1 MSSWRVLVGRWPSVI
16 TMTWLAVLGCVC
28 LAVVQGLLGPCRA
41 AEARPPGPQDAVSS
55 LLSPHHCHEH
65 ES

>member
-1 MSSWRVLVGRWPSVI
+1 MSSWIALVGRWPSVM
-16 TMTWLAVLGCVC
+16 TMAVLGCVC
-28 LAVVQGLLGPCRA
+28 LAVVQGLLDPCPA